1 MADSDVLEGTEGV
14 GVSFTE
20 RELIAAL
27 EAAMRRADNGPADA
41 FTVGELC
48 ERTGKEPRAVR
59 LALAALKRSGRLQL
73 VQVKRQRLDDRWVSV
88 PAYRLCNPVEFD
100 GVEEGEG
107 GSPDAPFR
115 P

>member
-1 MADSDVLEGTEGV
+1 MADSDVLEGAEGV
-14 GVSFTE
+14 ASFTE
-20 RELIAAL
+20 RELITAL
-27 EAAMRRADNGPADA
+27 EAAMRGKDDGPADA
-41 FTVGELC
+41 FTVGQLS

-59 LALAALKRSGRLQL
+59 LALAALKRAGRLQL

-100 GVEEGEG
+100 GVEGGEG
-107 GSPDAPFR
+107 ASGDAPFR